1 MRKTNPN
8 DAVFK
13 DKAKLDTQ
21 NPIIG
26 ELLPQIEAGKLNQE
40 KQIKKQLET
49 APSTK
54 HLKFAEQVKG
64 LRYFNRRRVH
74 SVFFISIR
82 VNWIEAQYA

>member
-1 MRKTNPN
+1 MRKRNPN
-8 DAVFK
+8 DTVFK

-26 ELLPQIEAGKLNQE
+26 ELLPQIEAGKLNQV

-54 HLKFAEQVKG
+54 DLKFAEQLKG
-64 LRYFNRRRVH
+64 LRYFN
-74 SVFFISIR
+74 
-82 VNWIEAQYA
+82 